1 MMKSI
6 RPTVMAAA
14 AAFCVANAGATGMNT
29 VLDGMFSN
37 VSAPDVVSTQLR
49 GTISGGGAYV
59 RSPITGIQVFS
70 LDPPRLSAGC
80 GGIDLYLGSFSYIT
94 AEKLTQFIRNVAQN
108 AAPLAF
114 KMALDS
120 MFPQLGGVL
129 DKFQHIAQM
138 MNDSQR
144 NSCQLAKGLID
155 GSKNADEL
163 YNNMGKA
170 ISGGVATVKGWMT
183 DFTET
188 ITSGQDNPSKNL
200 ARARSETTSD
210 GRKSIPNL
218 GNITW
223 NALQSRKLSQ
233 TTYKITDDPM
243 MGQQIILSLLGTQ
256 VNKEGAS
263 EAAEPTSTSYPPQ
276 RLRLKDLFRPATGLT
291 GLKEVPIWSCASQTA
306 ECLTPTAATFT
317 TGGVEGYV
325 RKFMYGSETASS
337 PLNGSIVY
345 KLVNCTSGN
354 CALSTTQLGF
364 LNSLGKIQA
373 VSMLIRSQNVPTVIG
388 IISPT
393 LVDMMTDELSV
404 LYGRSLIA
412 LAQGVYAGS
421 DLSKPEAFHETMRQ
435 MMADVDEVDART
447 RDNIVK
453 IQQIAAF
460 IDTSVRTNGAAL
472 RYRPIR

>member
-1 MMKSI
+1 MKPI
-6 RPTVMAAA
+6 RQTVVVAAA
-14 AAFCVANAGATGMNT
+14 ACLMGSAGATGMNV

-37 VSAPDVVSTQLR
+37 VTAPDVVSTQLR

-59 RSPITGIQVFS
+59 RTPISGIQVFS

-80 GGIDLYLGSFSYIT
+80 GGIDLYLGSFSFIT

-129 DKFQHIAQM
+129 DKFQHMAQM

-144 NSCQLAKGLID
+144 NSCQLAKGLLD
-155 GSKNADEL
+155 GAKNSEEL
-163 YNNMGKA
+163 FNNMGQA
-170 ISGGVATVKGWMT
+170 ISGGVATVKGWMS
-183 DFTET
+183 DFTES
-188 ITSGQDNPSKNL
+188 ITSSQENPSKNL
-200 ARARSETTSD
+200 ARARNETTTD
-210 GRKSIPNL
+210 GRKTIPNL

-223 NALQSRKLSQ
+223 NALQSRKYSA
-233 TTYKITDDPM
+233 TTYKITDDPA

-263 EAAEPTSTSYPPQ
+263 ESAEPISTSYPPQ

-291 GLKEVPIWSCASQTA
+291 GVKEVPIWSCSSNTS
-306 ECLTPTAATFT
+306 ECLSPAASTFT

-325 RKFMYGSETASS
+325 RKFMYGTETATS
-337 PLNGSIVY
+337 PLDGSIVY
-345 KLVNCTSGN
+345 KLGNCTSGN
-354 CALSTTQLGF
+354 CALTASQLSF

-373 VSMLIRSQNVPTVIG
+373 VSMLIRSQNVPTVVG
-388 IISPT
+388 IISPS

-412 LAQGVYAGS
+412 MAQGVYAGS
-421 DLSKPEAFHETMRQ
+421 DLSKPEAFHETVRQ

-447 RDNIVK
+447 RENIIK
-453 IQQIAAF
+453 TQQIAGF

-472 RYRPIR
+472 RYRPVR